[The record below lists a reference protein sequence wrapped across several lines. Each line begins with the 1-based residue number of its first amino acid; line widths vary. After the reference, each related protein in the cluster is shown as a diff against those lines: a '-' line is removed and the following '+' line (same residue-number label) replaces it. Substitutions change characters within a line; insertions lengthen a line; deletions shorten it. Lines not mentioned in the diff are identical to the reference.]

1 MSGIKESIE
10 GMDCFMKKVVFKTN
24 LERWVKPGRTEI
36 ERRNIFRK
44 RELQEAQHSNN
55 KVRDGQREIFK
66 MKTLLK
72 IERTSV
78 KKTLYT
84 ARLKRLNNYDIHFG
98 NGSPMFFVYPNT
110 LQGYNTHQKYDSF
123 QQCSSTIKDV
133 KGEEINSYGITV

>member
-55 KVRDGQREIFK
+55 NVRDG
-66 MKTLLK
+66 
-72 IERTSV
+72 
-78 KKTLYT
+78 
-84 ARLKRLNNYDIHFG
+84 
-98 NGSPMFFVYPNT
+98 
-110 LQGYNTHQKYDSF
+110 
-123 QQCSSTIKDV
+123 
-133 KGEEINSYGITV
+133 